1 MQENNKQLA
10 SHLKE
15 KHQQVLSLRD
25 SNRSLKQVNMET
37 GLEEKAT
44 LKTELEE
51 MREALGR
58 RDTEV
63 CSFIY
68 PTGKFSLQNSEQV
81 KELLHRQDILE
92 KSHKQQLIAEMKKKK
107 EVKRQLVAAEE
118 RIKTLEGTVLEKDKQ
133 INRLYIYSRRQGER
147 GAPTIRSSVSTGN
160 LSSSEAPRPA
170 TSHHYPGPNQ
180 VCIPL
185 I

>member
-1 MQENNKQLA
+1 
-10 SHLKE
+10 
-15 KHQQVLSLRD
+15 
-25 SNRSLKQVNMET
+25 MET
-37 GLEEKAT
+37 GLEEKAN

-63 CSFIY
+63 CYSII
-68 PTGKFSLQNSEQV
+68 KKSSQNSEQV

-118 RIKTLEGTVLEKDKQ
+118 RIKMLEGMVMEKDKQ

-147 GAPTIRSSVSTGN
+147 GAPTMRSSVSTGN
-160 LSSSEAPRPA
+160 LSSSEPPRPA
-170 TSHHYPGPNQ
+170 TSHHYPPGPNQ
-180 VCIPL
+180 VCFPL
-185 I
+185 F